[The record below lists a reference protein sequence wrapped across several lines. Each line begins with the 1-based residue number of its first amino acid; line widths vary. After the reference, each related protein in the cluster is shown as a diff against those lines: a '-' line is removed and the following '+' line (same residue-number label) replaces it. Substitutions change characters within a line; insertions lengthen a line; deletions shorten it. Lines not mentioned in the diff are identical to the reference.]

1 MHPLISLLPMVASAQ
16 ELKNPLGEEVNT
28 ISKLVD
34 IVLTS
39 GFFPFLGVVALVS
52 VLWGAFQWITA
63 GGSKERIQLG
73 RNTIL
78 WVALGL
84 LLAFSGF
91 VLLQFLLQVFLN
103 IAKVEK

>member
-1 MHPLISLLPMVASAQ
+1 MHPLISLLPMIASAQ
-16 ELKNPLGEEVNT
+16 ELKNPLGEQVNT
-28 ISKLVD
+28 INKLVD
-34 IVLTS
+34 TVLVF
-39 GFFPFLGVVALVS
+39 GFIPFLGVAALIS

-78 WVALGL
+78 WVVLGL

-91 VLLQFLLQVFLN
+91 VLLQFLLQIFLN
-103 IAKVEK
+103 IAKV

>member
-1 MHPLISLLPMVASAQ
+1 MIASAQ
-16 ELKNPLGEEVNT
+16 ELKNPLGEQVNT
-28 ISKLVD
+28 INKLVD
-34 IVLTS
+34 TVLVF
-39 GFFPFLGVVALVS
+39 GFIPFLGVAALIS

-78 WVALGL
+78 WVVLGL

-91 VLLQFLLQVFLN
+91 VLLQFLLQIFLN
-103 IAKVEK
+103 IAKV